1 MVLNYKQYLQSLY
14 EAVGPEQ
21 VSPHYES
28 LSRSRR
34 LVILYFAW
42 LSATVM
48 SQQTGGWEFNDE
60 IRAAIFTCE
69 FWCTLLI
76 GYIEFRNFAYFFG
89 PKFSV
94 FYDTFAQYEMT
105 QLAVQWQDS
114 VEDIQNMHLSK
125 VKEQLEYKRINNE
138 YESVKRR
145 SIGNYLVNQRKA
157 L

>member
-1 MVLNYKQYLQSLY
+1 MVLSYKQYLQTLY

-105 QLAVQWQDS
+105 QLAV
-114 VEDIQNMHLSK
+114 
-125 VKEQLEYKRINNE
+125 
-138 YESVKRR
+138 
-145 SIGNYLVNQRKA
+145 
-157 L
+157 